1 MATSNT
7 TKSNKTEPVG
17 GVHFEDAPGRVTR
30 PTTDVGLTS
39 KGQTTISGYEGPD
52 GNLYYHPYQNDTPT
66 GENSGADSQLSP
78 EGQAKIQQYKA
89 QYDAAKAAGDTAGME
104 AAHAAAEAIRAQ
116 MGYSGGA
123 TGNAYNK
130 LVLGQESNPTA
141 LQKSG
146 WGSGSGSGSG
156 GSGGSGG
163 SSGSGSGSG
172 TNSALRDLLDQWYAS
187 AQSQQEGRI
196 DYATQQA
203 ITELERALEDAQPQF
218 KEQAESVAKDEMQ
231 ALDNSALY
239 AEMRGDKGGIGQSQ
253 YNEIQAAAAQN
264 RLAVQQ
270 AQTKLATDTSRQIAD
285 LRAQGEFEKA
295 DALLELS
302 QTYLAQ
308 LISIEQWAAE
318 YNLSVDQFQASL
330 QQWQAEYDL
339 AMKQYESDLELS
351 KAQLTGA
358 FSDGTPTLS
367 AQETLS
373 SKLAAS
379 AEALLSYGIIPSAD
393 QLAAIGMTE
402 KQAQQYV
409 NAVRLEA
416 AAAAANKTSSSSSS
430 SKGSG
435 TEDTEVGDGVESL
448 FSAMYNSLD
457 AYTYLIQQGYT
468 STEAENIIYGDGY
481 QAYITKRARQTDG
494 VNESR
499 FRAAMNTLGTSLQQ
513 GKVNQA
519 VSGIDSFWTELSE
532 EQKRQVKELLSRYG
546 YGYEE

>member
-330 QQWQAEYDL
+330 Q
-339 AMKQYESDLELS
+339 
-351 KAQLTGA
+351 
-358 FSDGTPTLS
+358 
-367 AQETLS
+367 